1 MGGKQRRKEEKELAD
16 KKARIERAREAR
28 AKAAAEGPPPMPDM
42 GGMPGGMGGMGGLF
56 SDPELLESLSD
67 PEVAAAFEDI
77 TSNPANIMKYQG
89 NPKVKTFNQNGW
101 KNGRWRWRCPRRYGR
116 SWGYVR
122 RNGRRYARRYGWYA
136 WRYGRYARRYG

>member
-1 MGGKQRRKEEKELAD
+1 
-16 KKARIERAREAR
+16 
-28 AKAAAEGPPPMPDM
+28 MPDM

-89 NPKVKTFNQNGW
+89 NPKVMKLLTKMAGKMGGGGGGAPGGMGGLGGMFGGKSSFFYYLKRFFLHLNLFFPC
-101 KNGRWRWRCPRRYGR
+101 KIVKR
-116 SWGYVR
+116 
-122 RNGRRYARRYGWYA
+122 
-136 WRYGRYARRYG
+136 